1 MSRAMNGLHGKVAL
15 ISGAARGQGR
25 AHALALAAAGV
36 DVVAIDACAAIPT
49 ADYPMPTPD
58 DLATTAADIETL
70 DRRVIARQVDIRD
83 QAGLDGLVAEALDT
97 LGGIDI
103 VCANASIVST
113 GRSWEITDEQWQQTL
128 DVDLTGT
135 WRTVK
140 TVVPSMIERGRGGSI
155 IMTASVAGT
164 QGMPNLGAYV
174 AAKHGVM
181 GLMKTMANELGEY
194 GIRVNAVQPGVI
206 RTPIVADNNALL
218 RLFRPDL
225 DSPSMADAEAGFRS
239 INSLPVPWLEP
250 DDVSNAVLFLAS
262 DAARHITGIT
272 IPVDAGCI
280 NK

>member
-1 MSRAMNGLHGKVAL
+1 MTSLHGKVAL
-15 ISGAARGQGR
+15 ITGGARGQGR
-25 AHALALAAAGV
+25 AHALALAAAGA
-36 DVVAIDACAAIPT
+36 DIVVIDACAPIPT
-49 ADYPMPTPD
+49 AEYPMPTTD
-58 DLATTAADIETL
+58 ELARTAKDVEQL
-70 DRRVIARQVDIRD
+70 DRRAIARQVDIRD
-83 QAGLDGLVAEALDT
+83 QAGLDSVVSEALDT
-97 LGGIDI
+97 FGGIDI
-103 VCANASIVST
+103 VCANASIVSI

-140 TVVPSMIERGRGGSI
+140 TVIPSMIARERGGSI
-155 IMTASVAGT
+155 IMTASVGGT
-164 QGMPNLGAYV
+164 QGMENLGAYV

-181 GLMKTMANELGEY
+181 GLMKTMANELGPY

-206 RTPIVADNNALL
+206 RTPIVEQNNALL

-225 DSPSMADAEAGFRS
+225 ENPRLEDADAGFRS
-239 INSLPVPWLEP
+239 LNSLPVGWLEP

-262 DAARHITGIT
+262 DAARYVTGIT

>member
-1 MSRAMNGLHGKVAL
+1 MTGLQGKVAL
-15 ISGAARGQGR
+15 ITGGARGQGR
-25 AHALALAAAGV
+25 AHALALAEAGA
-36 DVVAIDACAAIPT
+36 DIVVIDACAPIDT
-49 ADYPMPTPD
+49 AEYPMPTTD
-58 DLATTAADIETL
+58 DLSRTAKDVEQL

-83 QAGLDGLVAEALDT
+83 QAGLDAVVAEALDT

-103 VCANASIVST
+103 VCANASIVSV

-140 TVVPSMIERGRGGSI
+140 TVVPSMIERGNGGSI

-181 GLMKTMANELGEY
+181 GLMKTMANELGQY

-206 RTPIVADNNALL
+206 RTPIVEGNTALL

-225 DSPSMADAEAGFRS
+225 AHPVMADAEAGFRS
-239 INSLPVPWLEP
+239 INSLPVAWLEP
-250 DDVSNAVLFLAS
+250 DDVSGAVLFLAS
-262 DAARHITGIT
+262 DAARHVTGIT

>member
-1 MSRAMNGLHGKVAL
+1 MSTNSLHGRVAL
-15 ISGAARGQGR
+15 ITGGARGQGR
-25 AHALALAAAGV
+25 AHALALADAGADIV
-36 DVVAIDACAAIPT
+36 LIDACAPIAT
-49 ADYPMPTPD
+49 AEYPMPTPD
-58 DLATTAADIETL
+58 DLERTAKDIEQL

-83 QAGLDGLVAEALDT
+83 QAGLDAVVTEALGT
-97 LGGIDI
+97 FGGIDI
-103 VCANASIVST
+103 VCANASIVSI
-113 GRSWEITDEQWQQTL
+113 GRTWEITDEQWQQTL

-140 TVVPSMIERGRGGSI
+140 AVVPSMIERGNGGSI

-181 GLMKTMANELGEY
+181 GLMKTMANELGQY
-194 GIRVNAVQPGVI
+194 SIRVNAVQPGVI
-206 RTPIVADNNALL
+206 RTPIVEDNNALL

-225 DSPSMADAEAGFRS
+225 ESPTMADAEAGFQS
-239 INSLPVPWLEP
+239 INSLPVAWLEP
-250 DDVSNAVLFLAS
+250 DEVSGAVLFLAS

>member
-1 MSRAMNGLHGKVAL
+1 MTSLHGKVAL
-15 ISGAARGQGR
+15 ITGGARGQGR
-25 AHALALAAAGV
+25 AHALALAAAGA
-36 DVVAIDACAAIPT
+36 DIVVIDACAPIPT
-49 ADYPMPTPD
+49 ADYPMPTTD
-58 DLATTAADIETL
+58 DLARTAKDVEQL
-70 DRRVIARQVDIRD
+70 DRRAIARQVDIRD
-83 QAGLDGLVAEALDT
+83 QAGLASVVSEALDT
-97 LGGIDI
+97 FGGIDI
-103 VCANASIVST
+103 VCANAAVVST

-140 TVVPSMIERGRGGSI
+140 TVIPSMIARERGGSI
-155 IMTASVAGT
+155 IMTTSVGGT
-164 QGMPNLGAYV
+164 QGMENLGAYV

-181 GLMKTMANELGEY
+181 GLMKTMANELGPY
-194 GIRVNAVQPGVI
+194 RIRVNAVQPGVI
-206 RTPIVADNNALL
+206 RTPIVEQNNALL

-225 DSPSMADAEAGFRS
+225 GHPRLADADAGFRS
-239 INSLPVPWLEP
+239 LNSLPVGWLEP

>member
-1 MSRAMNGLHGKVAL
+1 MSGLHGKVAL
-15 ISGAARGQGR
+15 ITGGARGQGR
-25 AHALALAAAGV
+25 AHALALATAGADIV
-36 DVVAIDACAAIPT
+36 LIDACAPIPT
-49 ADYPMPTPD
+49 ADYPMPTTE
-58 DLATTAADIETL
+58 DLARTAKDIEQL

-83 QAGLDGLVAEALDT
+83 QTGLDAVVTDALDA

-103 VCANASIVST
+103 VCANASIVSI
-113 GRSWEITDEQWQQTL
+113 GRTWEITEEQWQQTL

-140 TVVPSMIERGRGGSI
+140 AVVPSMIEHGNGGSI

-164 QGMPNLGAYV
+164 RGMQHLGAYV

-206 RTPIVADNNALL
+206 RTPIVAENNALL

-225 DSPSMADAEAGFRS
+225 AIPSMQDAEAGFRS
-239 INSLPVPWLEP
+239 INSLPVAWLEP
-250 DDVSNAVLFLAS
+250 EDVSGAVLFLAS
-262 DAARHITGIT
+262 DAARHVTGIT